1 MSEGESKRQTPQ
13 TPKGRKRRCIMAEKM
28 TITEVAALNAAI
40 AACGE
45 NLDPEVRAKLEHM
58 IEVRSRK
65 RDRKPDDSKRLAN
78 IALGEQF
85 AEGFTGET
93 FKAKDVADALG
104 VSVAKAC
111 AICKAMGW
119 ETVPTTEKVNVYTL

>member
-1 MSEGESKRQTPQ
+1 
-13 TPKGRKRRCIMAEKM
+13 MAEKIEM
-28 TITEVAALNAAI
+28 TEVKALRAALN
-40 AACGE
+40 GE
-45 NLDPEVRAKLEHM
+45 LTDEVRAKIEHM

-65 RDRKPDDSKRLAN
+65 RERKADDSKRLAN

-111 AICKAMGW
+111 AVCKAMGW